1 MKKIY
6 TLAISFIF
14 LSCTLNAQVT
24 GFFELTVTDLPGSG
38 STNTNKAVVQMR
50 AISSVVPQ
58 ISECDGGGAFVT
70 NILAGLTWGI
80 KWPLSSGITE
90 ISRSTSGNTPGE
102 CPDID
107 PASGYG
113 IANGGPSQ
121 PSPDGNFKVRPFL
134 ANITPCPIPI
144 DWIGNQW
151 ITICTITITGGNCSV
166 CEDLDIYVLGE
177 YPSLEGIMDINPIFA
192 FDDDGSNLISYEA
205 TPNNGPLPLD
215 LIAFEAEKY
224 ETQDAK
230 LSWVT
235 ANEENT
241 SHFSVQR
248 SFDKKL
254 WTELGTVEAAGY
266 SVEIRN
272 YSFMD
277 EKVYNGRDS
286 RLPVYYRLNMVDLD
300 GKQRFSP
307 IESVIFGNSLTK
319 GNEFSLYPNP
329 ASEGVQVE
337 WDVDEA
343 DQPTALEFYDIAG
356 KLIYTHNVG
365 VKATAEYVDFNQTQI
380 HAGVY
385 MVRIMSGET
394 PISHQQLVVGKN

>member
-6 TLAISFIF
+6 IIGITLLCSVFS
-14 LSCTLNAQVT
+14 LTAQVP
-24 GFFELTVTDLPGSG
+24 GFFELTVTDMPGTA
-38 STNTNKAVVQMR
+38 TNRAILQMR
-50 AISSVVPQ
+50 ATSSVVPQ
-58 ISECDGGGAFVT
+58 VSTCDGDDVLVT
-70 NILAGLTWGI
+70 DLVTGFTFGI
-80 KWPLSSGITE
+80 KWPVSSGISNVTVNG
-90 ISRSTSGNTPGE
+90 SGNGQPL
-102 CPDID
+102 CPDIED
-107 PASGYG
+107 PSAGYG
-113 IANGGPSQ
+113 VAFGSASILTD
-121 PSPDGNFKVRPFL
+121 DGTHRVRPFL
-134 ANITPCPIPI
+134 ITNTPTAVPQP
-144 DWIGNQW
+144 WIGNQW
-151 ITICTITITGGNCSV
+151 ITICTLNITGGSCTV
-166 CEDLDIYVLGE
+166 CEALDIYELGDFPE
-177 YPSLEGIMDINPIFA
+177 IEAQVDVSPVWV
-192 FDDDGSNLISYEA
+192 FDQTGGNNVVYEA

-215 LIAFEAEKY
+215 LIAFEAEKFQ
-224 ETQDAK
+224 TQDAK
-230 LSWVT
+230 LTWVT

-241 SHFSVQR
+241 SHFSIQR

-277 EKVYNGRDS
+277 AKVYNGRDS

-307 IESVIFGNSLTK
+307 IESVIFGNSLTR

-329 ASEGVQVE
+329 AAEGVQVE

-356 KLIYTHNVG
+356 KLIYTHKVG